1 MLLYHGTNIK
11 FNEIKIIKPNR
22 TLDFG
27 AGFYTTSSKK
37 QASDW
42 AKVVVKR
49 ANFGKQLLNIY
60 EFDEEIID
68 TLFVKKFEKPTKEW
82 LDFVCGHRLE
92 KYSGE
97 NFDLI
102 IGPVADDSTM
112 PVLQA
117 YMNAKNKDL
126 YAQVALSEIQ
136 ADKLTDQYVF
146 KNELSLKSLNL
157 KEIIEL

>member
-1 MLLYHGTNIK
+1 V
-11 FNEIKIIKPNR
+11 IIKPNR

-27 AGFYTTSSKK
+27 AGFYTTSDKT
-37 QASDW
+37 QAIDW
-42 AKVVVKR
+42 AKIVVKR
-49 ANFGKQLLNIY
+49 SNTGTPILNIY
-60 EFDEEIID
+60 EFDEKTAVKLQI
-68 TLFVKKFEKPTKEW
+68 KKFDFPTKEW
-82 LDFVCGHRLE
+82 LDFICEHRLE
-92 KYSGE
+92 KPSDDNY
-97 NFDLI
+97 DLV
-102 IGPVADDSTM
+102 IGPVANDNTM

-146 KNELSLKSLNL
+146 KNELSLEYIKL